1 MEVHIMKVN
10 QIATILNNVFTEI
23 TDGTGIITEDLSNI
37 VDVGREITKNSTFDD
52 NFENYVGKLID
63 HIGRV
68 VYMDRAYT
76 SQAPKILKDGWEY
89 GSILEKVRCDV
100 PDFQENK
107 EWELTEETVFDVFGF
122 NPADA
127 DAKFFNKKTT
137 FQIKISITKKQLKS
151 AFNSASDM
159 NKFIAMI
166 ENRIAMKMTLA
177 TDALIMRTIVNLI
190 AEKISDET
198 GVINLL
204 DVYKTATGDSTL
216 TAAKALANK
225 DFLRIASKTIMTYKK
240 LMTIP
245 SALYN
250 DGTYVTFT
258 PEANLKAVFAA
269 DFDLALKTSLYADT
283 YNDEFVKLDGY
294 SSVAYW
300 QSPKSDERLLINA
313 KPASK
318 GGVGAAVEQDGI
330 VAVLFDERAAAVCN
344 EEPDVRSIYNPE
356 GNFYNYWYSFDASY
370 MNDTVENCVVF
381 IIEDPSEVQE

>member
-1 MEVHIMKVN
+1 MKVN

-37 VDVGREITKNSTFDD
+37 VDVGREITKNSTFDE

-190 AEKISDET
+190 AEKISDKT

-216 TAAKALANK
+216 TAAKALTNK

-294 SSVAYW
+294 SSVAFW
-300 QSPKSDERLLINA
+300 QSPKSNERLLINA

-318 GGVGAAVEQDGI
+318 GGAGAAVEQDGI
-330 VAVLFDERAAAVCN
+330 IAVLFDERAAAVCN

-381 IIEDPSEVQE
+381 IIEDPSVDPSGGQG

>member
-1 MEVHIMKVN
+1 MEVHIMKVS
-10 QIATILNNVFTEI
+10 QIATILNNVFTEV
-23 TDGTGIITEDLSNI
+23 TEGTGAITEDLSNI
-37 VDVGREITKNSTFDD
+37 VDVGREITKLSTFDD

-68 VYMDRAYT
+68 VYMDRAYS

-107 EWELTEETVFDVFGF
+107 EWELSEQTVFDVFGF
-122 NPADA
+122 SPADA

-151 AFNSASDM
+151 AFNSAADM

-190 AEKISDET
+190 AEKISDSQ

-204 DVYKTATGDSTL
+204 DVYKTATGDSTI
-216 TAAKALANK
+216 TAATALTNK
-225 DFLRIASKTIMTYKK
+225 DFLRVASKTIMTYKK

-283 YNDEFVKLDGY
+283 YNEEFVKLDGY

-300 QSPKSDERLLINA
+300 QSPASGERLLINA

-318 GGVGAAVEQDGI
+318 GGVGDAVEQDGI

-344 EEPDVRSIYNPE
+344 EDPDVRSIYNPE

-381 IIEDPSEVQE
+381 IVED

>member
-1 MEVHIMKVN
+1 MRVS

-23 TDGTGIITEDLSNI
+23 TEGTGAISEDLSNI
-37 VDVGREITKNSTFDD
+37 VDVGREITKLSTFDD

-63 HIGRV
+63 HVGRV

-107 EWELTEETVFDVFGF
+107 EWELSEETVFDVFGF
-122 NPADA
+122 SPADA

-151 AFNSASDM
+151 AFNSAADM

-190 AEKISDET
+190 AEKISDSQ

-204 DVYKTATGDSTL
+204 DVYKTATGDTTL
-216 TAAKALANK
+216 TPEKALTNK

-258 PEANLKAVFAA
+258 PEANLKAIFAA

-300 QSPKSDERLLINA
+300 QSPKADERLLINA

-318 GGVGAAVEQDGI
+318 GGVGDAVEQDGI
-330 VAVLFDERAAAVCN
+330 VAVLFDERACAVCN

-370 MNDTVENCVVF
+370 MNDTVENCIVF
-381 IIEDPSEVQE
+381 VITP